1 MRYNIGNTSV
11 YDYLAAEKLKGVDWK
26 KVSQVDM
33 TFRSG
38 GEQKKTWKKTM
49 DASDNVEEAV
59 MVQRYL
65 GRNLTHPEKLL
76 ANPPCLGDT
85 VSRCIPIMLG
95 KEAPTFMPIDA
106 FDCDHSEGA
115 VTVVVT
121 DRTDVLQKGANKQHV
136 IRVPLVRDSK
146 GPEYQAISTFLQSD
160 LLVDVPGRVVEFCL
174 ARTTEVFVLC
184 EDETGHRSIYEI
196 PRKEETA
203 YSAPSA

>member
-1 MRYNIGNTSV
+1 MCIARGTAGT
-11 YDYLAAEKLKGVDWK
+11 DATWCGGLASGAHAGAPREPFVLFWLFKGVLVYLTSAHIEAALDEAQRK
-26 KVSQVDM
+26 SDDA
-33 TFRSG
+33 RG
-38 GEQKKTWKKTM
+38 G
-49 DASDNVEEAV
+49 AV
-59 MVQRYL
+59 
-65 GRNLTHPEKLL
+65 P
-76 ANPPCLGDT
+76 ADDPPCLGDT

-106 FDCDHSEGA
+106 FDCDHGEGA